1 MPPLLIKNVELD
13 GQRVDVRCRHKD
25 VSEISACLSPRGD
38 ERVLEG
44 HGGALIPSL
53 RDDHLHLMA
62 MAARRYSV
70 QCGPPEVTEPAQ
82 LGQVL
87 RSVRGSD
94 WIRGVGYHESV
105 AGDLE
110 ASLIDQWVDD
120 RPVRIQHR
128 SGRLWYF
135 NSLGAKEFGLPRQNH
150 GQLYR
155 NDELVFERLQSE
167 HSLEVELHEV
177 SRELASFG
185 VTHVTDATP
194 SNDDATLAFLQ
205 AHCPD
210 LRVRAM
216 GGSDLSEGHLKIILD
231 DYRLPDFQEFCGMIA
246 DAHRVDRPVAIH
258 CVSRVEVVF
267 AVSALNEVGSLNG
280 DRLEHATELP
290 ADVVALANTLQ
301 LHIVPNPNFLYDRGD
316 QYIQDNDPSVLDSL
330 YPIRTM
336 LASGIRCTGGTD
348 APFGDA
354 DPWRVIKAA
363 TDRRTRNGA
372 VIGARD
378 AIDPEEALTLLTNRG
393 EIKVGIPANLVS
405 LDRSWS
411 EARHR
416 LISNDVRLTI
426 LEGRVTF
433 ERD

>member
-1 MPPLLIKNVELD
+1 MPALLIKNVELD
-13 GQRVDVRCRHKD
+13 GQRVDVRCRQKD
-25 VSEISACLSPRGD
+25 VSEISAYLSPRGD

-62 MAARRYSV
+62 MAARRFSV
-70 QCGPPEVTEPAQ
+70 QCGPPEVTKPAQ
-82 LGQVL
+82 LGRMLQ
-87 RSVRGSD
+87 SVKGSN

-110 ASLIDQWVDD
+110 ASLLDQWVDD

-135 NSLGAKEFGLPRQNH
+135 NSLGAKEFGLPRESH

-155 NDELVFERLQSE
+155 NDELVFERIQSE
-167 HSLEVELHEV
+167 HSLELGLHEV

-194 SNDDATLAFLQ
+194 SNDDSTLAFLQ
-205 AHCPD
+205 VHCPD
-210 LRVRAM
+210 LHVRAM
-216 GGSDLSEGHLKIILD
+216 GGSELSEGHLKIILD

-246 DAHRVDRPVAIH
+246 DAHRMHRPVAIH

-267 AVSALNEVGSLNG
+267 AVSALTEVGSLSG

-316 QYIQDNDPSVLDSL
+316 QYIQDNGPSVLDSL

-378 AIDPEEALTLLTNRG
+378 AIDPEEALTLLTNRR
-393 EIKVGIPANLVS
+393 EIKVGIPANLVC
-405 LDRSWS
+405 LDRSWY